1 VFHELTTQSPHEV
14 WLAIHR
20 KARLPAPGY
29 PPLHIVRFGGEIL
42 TAGCAIHQIDGV
54 SVRITTLAKT
64 VAQIAREHSV
74 HPVQVSQ
81 WKTVIR
87 ERLPELF
94 NSGGA
99 ACADSLWQEV
109 ELAEP
114 VKSIPGW
121 RIRVREGL
129 KIVVAPQR
137 RGGGLP
143 VRQQHGVRSFKNI
156 ANAWRA
162 AK

>member
-1 VFHELTTQSPHEV
+1 MIRPMN
-14 WLAIHR
+14 
-20 KARLPAPGY
+20 
-29 PPLHIVRFGGEIL
+29 
-42 TAGCAIHQIDGV
+42 
-54 SVRITTLAKT
+54 AKT
-64 VAQIAREHSV
+64 KRQKHSATFKAKVGMEALTGIRLVAQIAWEHSV

-87 ERLPELF
+87 ERLAELF

-99 ACADSLWQEV
+99 ACADSLWQKV